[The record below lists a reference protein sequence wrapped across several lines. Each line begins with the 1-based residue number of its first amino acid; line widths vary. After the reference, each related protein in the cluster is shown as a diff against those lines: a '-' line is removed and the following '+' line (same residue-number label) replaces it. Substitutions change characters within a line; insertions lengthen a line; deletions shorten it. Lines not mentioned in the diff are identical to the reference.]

1 MISARAQANQSLYLA
16 RIQLQAWADVLEQQ
30 QHPTHVIHR
39 SFAFS
44 VQNHLLDAFGWYALT
59 VLGVTNPPLSP
70 PHSCDDL
77 PGVADGKSV
86 PGEIREF
93 QTLEQ
98 DGWLGQLQR
107 ELPVTSVPV
116 RSPGNLASEVSLLPD
131 QALMSGWADRL
142 EALFDRMG
150 DSLDEC

>member
-1 MISARAQANQSLYLA
+1 M
-16 RIQLQAWADVLEQQ
+16 
-30 QHPTHVIHR
+30 
-39 SFAFS
+39 
-44 VQNHLLDAFGWYALT
+44 
-59 VLGVTNPPLSP
+59 
-70 PHSCDDL
+70 
-77 PGVADGKSV
+77 

-98 DGWLGQLQR
+98 DGWLGQLQC